1 MKVMGCGIVMGVAVF
16 ATNMWSNI
24 FAAIVVGAIV
34 YTVMIFVTRLLTKA
48 EVLEAVRMVK
58 K

>member
-1 MKVMGCGIVMGVAVF
+1 
-16 ATNMWSNI
+16 MWSNI

-48 EVLEAVRMVK
+48 EVLEGIKMIK